1 MDRSL
6 WHVCISVAPLHTTYI
21 HNKCY
26 IYIYV
31 YTIIC
36 VYNNIYVIIADIFG
50 EMSYSSGLLSV
61 LHRTELG
68 GN

>member
-1 MDRSL
+1 MACMHLCSTFAYNIYTRY
-6 WHVCISVAPLHTTYI
+6 ISA
-21 HNKCY
+21 
-26 IYIYV
+26 IYI

-36 VYNNIYVIIADIFG
+36 VYNNIHVTIADIFG

-61 LHRTELG
+61 LRRTELG